1 MGEVYY
7 IFGDKNIPRAQV
19 AFSSLVRAMN
29 EFTRKTEGKRR
40 SYSHSPGL
48 SQSEA
53 DDDHVTHDPVLAV
66 VRLVSSDNSPP
77 KMGVAFAVSTKK
89 MDYMLWVR
97 VRKCVLGLLAGF
109 YTLKCPSLYQMPFAE
124 DLRRFVF
131 PSLDIIK
138 DKHGKPKSSHRF
150 IPTPAMQRSMDDLVQ
165 SGDLLEAGPKNDKG

>member
-7 IFGDKNIPRAQV
+7 ILGDKNIPRAQV

-29 EFTRKTEGKRR
+29 EFPRKTERKRR
-40 SYSHSPGL
+40 SYSHS
-48 SQSEA
+48 QSEA
-53 DDDHVTHDPVLAV
+53 DDDPVTHDPVLAV
-66 VRLVSSDNSPP
+66 VRLVSSDGSPP
-77 KMGVAFAVSTKK
+77 KMGVARAASTKK

-97 VRKCVLGLLAGF
+97 VRKCVLGLLAGS

-165 SGDLLEAGPKNDKG
+165 SSDLLEAGPKNDKG